1 MAQSSLPDL
10 TFVDLPPPLSADEA
24 PFLASPEVGDGSFR
38 NPWAV
43 HRPRRVSE
51 VLKWKLGTKNP
62 FAAEKR
68 SRAPK
73 LPRADHPVDLFDD
86 LPPGARVQ
94 WLGHASVLVELDGV
108 HILIDPLFGR
118 AGGTMPRL
126 APAPRAVDGLPRIDA
141 VLVSHGHYDHL
152 DRASLAAVARCW
164 PEAIFAVPLG
174 QERSLPRV
182 CQRVVRLS
190 WWQSLTVRGV
200 QLTLTPAQ
208 HWHRRGPFDQDRAL
222 WGGWH
227 LRGSRSVFHSGD
239 TGYFEGFSTI
249 SRVLGAP
256 DIAVLPLGAYEP
268 RWFMAEQHMSPED
281 SLQAFVDLGARA
293 FLGMHWGT
301 FDLTDEPADHGAF
314 TLLPEIAAARGLS
327 RDRLH
332 VLSHG
337 GALGFGGEVEAR
349 GAVSVA

>member
-1 MAQSSLPDL
+1 MRLARHLSILTVLLVLLLLGGTGTALAQDADGDL
-10 TFVDLPPPLSADEA
+10 IDDADEIA
-24 PFLASPEVGDGSFR
+24 CGSDP
-38 NPWAV
+38 ND
-43 HRPRRVSE
+43 H
-51 VLKWKLGTKNP
+51 T
-62 FAAEKR
+62 
-68 SRAPK
+68 SRC
-73 LPRADHPVDLFDD
+73 
-86 LPPGARVQ
+86 PG
-94 WLGHASVLVELDGV
+94 
-108 HILIDPLFGR
+108 FC
-118 AGGTMPRL
+118 
-126 APAPRAVDGLPRIDA
+126 GLPRIDV

-164 PEAIFAVPLG
+164 PEAVFAVPLG

-182 CQRVVRLS
+182 CQRVIRLG

-200 QLTLTPAQ
+200 QFTLTPAQ

-239 TGYFEGFSTI
+239 TGYFEGFRTI
-249 SRVLGAP
+249 ARVLGAP

-293 FLGMHWGT
+293 FMGMHWGT

-332 VLSHG
+332 VLGHG

-349 GAVSVA
+349 GAAPAA